1 MILHHLKQTIR
12 FFLKDKTNFIINT
25 IGFSI
30 ALTIV
35 LLVSSWVIYEKSF
48 DNFHQKRK
56 NVYRIVEKT
65 YFPGEEISYSSS
77 IPEWMVNVFEKEIP
91 EIEASTSLSWA
102 SNLITS
108 KEEKNIEINNVM
120 YADNK
125 VFDILTFNLIAG
137 DFKNALSQP
146 YTTVITEN
154 TAQKLFPND
163 NPVGK
168 SISTNSNQNYL
179 VTAVVKDFPQNSH
192 IQFNMLLSMK
202 EREAGWDMD
211 NDYNHIASTYVLLKP
226 GVPTSSLTRKLKSF
240 VEKYMPKM
248 GNEVTFQLQPLS
260 DVHLK
265 SVHINSESMNS
276 FKYDNRYLTIY
287 LFTAFLILVIVC
299 ANFVNLSIA
308 NLSKRHR
315 EISVKKIIGSGKT
328 TLIFQFVFETVALLL
343 VSSIFAV
350 IILHFATPIFENFLV
365 RGQHVLFE
373 KWYSSAL
380 LMLGICVLVVLLAC
394 FYPILMLSSFT
405 PLATLRNKFTPGK
418 KGEKTRMSLTIG
430 QFGIT
435 IALIVS
441 LVIINK
447 QVQYVTST
455 NLGYNPDLT
464 VVLPSSE
471 YIFGHLDFIK
481 EDLLRNASVNGVAY
495 SNTHFAQN
503 EWGNG
508 YVYERQPD
516 NKRQESNYM
525 FVDNDFI
532 DFYDIQMSKGY
543 NFSSDLIK
551 NNNGLVFIINETL
564 AKQLNCEEAIGKYFR
579 LYNTD
584 WGKIVG
590 VVKDFN
596 FQSLHEPI
604 GPLVLARYVIP
615 YGSISVKIN
624 SNEIQET
631 LKFLESK
638 WTVYNP
644 GHTFTYTFLD
654 QSLAQFYIKESNSV
668 NIFVVLTLLSLL
680 LSAMG
685 LYGMITYMVE
695 KRIKEIGIRKVNGA
709 RISEILIMLNKDFV
723 KWVAIAFVIAT
734 PIAYYAMHKWLENF
748 AYKTELS
755 WWIFALA
762 GLLALGIALLTVSW
776 QSWKAATR
784 NPVEALRYE

>member
-1 MILHHLKQTIR
+1 
-12 FFLKDKTNFIINT
+12 
-25 IGFSI
+25 
-30 ALTIV
+30 
-35 LLVSSWVIYEKSF
+35 
-48 DNFHQKRK
+48 
-56 NVYRIVEKT
+56 
-65 YFPGEEISYSSS
+65 
-77 IPEWMVNVFEKEIP
+77 
-91 EIEASTSLSWA
+91 
-102 SNLITS
+102 
-108 KEEKNIEINNVM
+108 
-120 YADNK
+120 
-125 VFDILTFNLIAG
+125 
-137 DFKNALSQP
+137 
-146 YTTVITEN
+146 
-154 TAQKLFPND
+154 
-163 NPVGK
+163 
-168 SISTNSNQNYL
+168 
-179 VTAVVKDFPQNSH
+179 
-192 IQFNMLLSMK
+192 
-202 EREAGWDMD
+202 
-211 NDYNHIASTYVLLKP
+211 
-226 GVPTSSLTRKLKSF
+226 
-240 VEKYMPKM
+240 M
-248 GNEVTFQLQPLS
+248 GNEVTFQLQPIS

-287 LFTAFLILVIVC
+287 LFTAFLILFIVC
-299 ANFVNLSIA
+299 ANFVNLSIV
-308 NLSKRHR
+308 NLSKRHK

-328 TLIFQFVFETVALLL
+328 TLIFQFVFETAALLI

-350 IILHFATPIFENFLV
+350 IFLHFATPIFENFLV

-373 KWYSSAL
+373 KWYISAS

-394 FYPILMLSSFT
+394 FYPVIILSSFT
-405 PLATLRNKFTPGK
+405 AIETLRNKFTPDK

-447 QVQYVTST
+447 QVQYIAST

-471 YIFGHLDFIK
+471 YISGHLDVIK
-481 EDLLRNASVNGVAY
+481 EDLLRNPSVNAVTY
-495 SNTHFAQN
+495 SSTHFAEG

-508 YVYERQPD
+508 YVYEGQPE
-516 NKRQESNYM
+516 NKRQESNYV

-551 NNNGLVFIINETL
+551 NNNSLFFIINETL
-564 AKQLNCEEAIGKYFR
+564 AKQLNCEDAVGKHFR

-584 WGKIVG
+584 WGIIVG
-590 VVKDFN
+590 VVADFN

-604 GPLVLARYVIP
+604 GPLVLVRNVIP
-615 YGSISVKIN
+615 YGRVSVKIN
-624 SNEIQET
+624 SNNIQET

-638 WTVYNP
+638 WAVYEP
-644 GHTFTYTFLD
+644 GHTFNYTFLD
-654 QSLAQFYIKESNSV
+654 QSLAQFYIKESNSAK
-668 NIFVVLTLLSLL
+668 IFVVLTLLSLV

-709 RISEILIMLNKDFV
+709 KISEILVLLNRDFL

-734 PIAYYAMHKWLENF
+734 PIAYYAMYKWLENF

-762 GLLALGIALLTVSW
+762 GLLALGIALLTVSF
-776 QSWKAATR
+776 QSWMAATR